1 LTGSQ
6 AIKVA
11 AQISRE
17 GLGLIGGVALRMISP
32 VRHQGSAERPW
43 WRRPG
48 IGVQYQIEYRPGM
61 DWERDYRQ
69 FNRSMMDDEGSLAF
83 NGPLCQ
89 VEDWVE
95 LSARTGADYH
105 MMEIKWHDGICY
117 FDTGLTDWKTP
128 DDYAERFAE
137 ASRKAGIPFM
147 FYYSSIFD
155 HNPMFDSIQ
164 PTPGHTIS
172 FIGYRPQYLDY
183 IRAQYREIMDKYAPD
198 GMWIDWYW
206 PDEATDA
213 TIDLFRSE
221 YPQTVLAFNA
231 SNYFPSAGS
240 RLFYTSSEAH
250 NPDGHYL
257 KLVKMERGLVP
268 VFASCWKWATV
279 GRRLFEPPWEL
290 IAPAGR
296 WWQDPTLRDD
306 PNDLLR
312 MAAIVMA
319 NGGLFFM
326 GVTSKLDGSIFADQ
340 VTQLGILGDW
350 YIPRKR
356 LFAESV
362 PGRYR
367 RREPQGVR
375 IKPAGFKTTACEH
388 GPDTLLHLF
397 NMHGSTKPVVVEL
410 KEELCEKV
418 RGVVIEPGGSR
429 LDIIRDQNRA
439 RLVVPPEF
447 SDPVDTI
454 LRLES

>member
-6 AIKVA
+6 AIKA
-11 AQISRE
+11 ATQMSRE
-17 GLGLIGGVALRMISP
+17 GLELVGTAALRTISP
-32 VRHQGSAERPW
+32 VRHAAIADRPW

-48 IGVQYQIEYRPGM
+48 IGVQYQIEYRPGT

-69 FNRSMMDDEGSLAF
+69 FNCSMMDDAGNLAF
-83 NGPLCQ
+83 NGPFCR

-117 FDTGLTDWKTP
+117 FDTGLTGWKTP
-128 DDYAERFAE
+128 DDYAERFAR

-164 PTPGHTIS
+164 PTQGHTIS
-172 FIGYRPQYLDY
+172 FIGYEPQYLDY
-183 IRAQYREIMDKYAPD
+183 MRAQYREIMDRYAPD

-231 SNYFPSAGS
+231 SNYFPSAS
-240 RLFYTSSEAH
+240 RRLDYTSGEAH

-268 VFASCWKWATV
+268 VLASCWKWATL

-290 IAPAGR
+290 IAPAGK

-306 PNDLLR
+306 PSDLLR

-319 NGGLFFM
+319 NGGLFFT
-326 GVTSKLDGSIFADQ
+326 GVTSKLDGSIYPDQ

-350 YIPRKR
+350 YVPRKR
-356 LFAESV
+356 LFAESA
-362 PGRYR
+362 PARYR
-367 RREPQGVR
+367 RREPRDVEVR
-375 IKPAGFKTTACEH
+375 PAGFKTTACVH
-388 GPDTLLHLF
+388 GRDTLLHLF
-397 NMHGSTKPVVVEL
+397 NMSRSTGPVAVEL
-410 KEELCEKV
+410 KGKLGADV
-418 RGVVIEPGGSR
+418 RGAVLEPTGTR
-429 LDIIRDQNRA
+429 LDVTQKQQGSLLI
-439 RLVVPPEF
+439 VPPEF